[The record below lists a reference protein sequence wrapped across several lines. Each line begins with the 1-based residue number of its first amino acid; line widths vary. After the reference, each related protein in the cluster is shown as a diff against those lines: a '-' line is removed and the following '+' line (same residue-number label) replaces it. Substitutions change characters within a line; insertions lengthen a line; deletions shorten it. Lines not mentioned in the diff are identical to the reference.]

1 MPHDNRGKFGQRPKQ
16 RINQM
21 QLAKMVIPRP
31 PAIPN
36 TTITHNVRMRF
47 AANAAAALSISWK
60 NLLDTWL
67 VATSATQGYQLFDS
81 VRIRAI
87 EVWSYSASGP
97 VTATVTFP
105 GAVLGAQGDSSTHSD
120 TSMGLEPAYVK
131 ARPSKK
137 SGAALF
143 QNSNTNT
150 AFDIYVTSGAV
161 IDLELSFRSS
171 MAGYAPVTA
180 TNALV
185 AAQTGNVYVR
195 GFDGVAAATSKFVPQ
210 GIPDYV

>member
-1 MPHDNRGKFGQRPKQ
+1 MPIDAAKRWHRKGRNDLR
-16 RINQM
+16 
-21 QLAKMVIPRP
+21 LAQAVIPRP
-31 PAIPN
+31 PQIPN
-36 TTITHNVRMRF
+36 TTLTHNVRMRF
-47 AANAAAALSISWK
+47 ASNASAGLSISWK

-87 EVWSYSASGP
+87 EVWAYSASGP

-105 GAVLGAQGDSSTHSD
+105 GAVLGAQGDSTTHSD
-120 TSMGLEPAYVK
+120 TCMGLEPAHVL

-137 SGAALF
+137 SIASMF

-150 AFDIYVTSGAV
+150 AFDIYVPSGAV
-161 IDLELSFRSS
+161 VDLLLSFRCS

-185 AAQTGNVYVR
+185 AAQTGNLYVR
-195 GFDGVAAATSKFVPQ
+195 GFDGIAAATSKFVPQ